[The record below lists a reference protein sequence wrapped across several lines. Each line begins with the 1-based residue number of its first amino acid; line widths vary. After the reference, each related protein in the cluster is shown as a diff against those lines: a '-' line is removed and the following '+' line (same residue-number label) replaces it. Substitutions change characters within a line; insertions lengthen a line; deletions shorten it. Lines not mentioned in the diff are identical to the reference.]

1 MYFHMSFFK
10 PLNKQGKDMSILF
23 DKSEINGMALK
34 NRFVRSATWEGM
46 AAEDGACT
54 QKITNVMTELAEG
67 TVGLIISSHAY
78 VRRDGQAGPFQLGIY
93 KDEFI
98 DDYRKMTRAV
108 HDRDSKIVLQI
119 THAGAFASA
128 KLIGEP
134 PLAFSS
140 VEKFTESPRRIM
152 EEADLKDLIK
162 AFAQSARR
170 AKEAGFDGVQI
181 HGAHG
186 YLLSQSLSPALNK
199 RGDAYGGSLENR
211 ARFILEI
218 LQAVRASVGSEFP
231 LLVKLNS
238 EDFLEGGLTLNESVR
253 VGEMLEKK
261 GIDAIE
267 LSGGTFFSGKRNPSR
282 QGIATEEKEAY
293 FRDAAKEFKQ
303 KIKIP
308 LILVGGNRSF
318 QVAEKLVQ
326 DKYAD
331 YISMSRPF
339 IREPGLIKRWASG
352 DLRKAKCLSD
362 NFCFKP
368 AMEGEGI
375 YCVVEKRLKEKKQP
389 KK

>member
-1 MYFHMSFFK
+1 MSV
-10 PLNKQGKDMSILF
+10 LF
-23 DKSEINGMALK
+23 EKSEINGMKLK

-54 QKITNVMTELAEG
+54 QRITDVMTELAEG
-67 TVGLIISSHAY
+67 QVGLIISSHAY
-78 VRRDGQAGPFQLGIY
+78 VRPDGQAGPFQLGIY
-93 KDEFI
+93 TDEFI

-108 HDRDSKIVLQI
+108 HERDSKVVLQI

-140 VEKFTESPRRIM
+140 VENFTKAPRRIM
-152 EEADLKDLIK
+152 ENDDLENLVD
-162 AFAQSARR
+162 AFAQGARR

-181 HGAHG
+181 HAAHG

-199 RGDAYGGSLENR
+199 RNDAYGGSLENR
-211 ARFILEI
+211 ARLVLEI
-218 LQAVRASVGSEFP
+218 LQAVRSAVGSDFP

-238 EDFLEGGLTLNESVR
+238 EDFLEGGLTLDESVR
-253 VGEMLEKK
+253 AGEMLEKG

-267 LSGGTFFSGKRNPSR
+267 LSGGTFFSGKLNPSR
-282 QGIATEEKEAY
+282 LGIATEEKEAY
-293 FRDAAKEFKQ
+293 FREAAKTFKQ
-303 KIKIP
+303 KIHIP

-318 QVAEKLVQ
+318 QVAEQLLQ
-326 DKYAD
+326 DGYAQ

-339 IREPGLIKRWASG
+339 IREPGLVKRWASG

-375 YCVVEKRLKEKKQP
+375 YCVVEKRLKEKK
-389 KK
+389 

>member
-1 MYFHMSFFK
+1 MSV
-10 PLNKQGKDMSILF
+10 LF
-23 DKSEINGMALK
+23 EKSEINGMKLK

-54 QKITNVMTELAEG
+54 QRITDVMTELAEG
-67 TVGLIISSHAY
+67 QVGLIISSHAY
-78 VRRDGQAGPFQLGIY
+78 VRPDGQAGPFQLGIY
-93 KDEFI
+93 TDEFI

-108 HDRDSKIVLQI
+108 HERDSKVVLQI

-140 VEKFTESPRRIM
+140 VENFTKAPRRIM
-152 EEADLKDLIK
+152 ENDDLENLVD
-162 AFAQSARR
+162 AFAQGARR

-181 HGAHG
+181 HAAHG
-186 YLLSQSLSPALNK
+186 YLLSQSLSPVLNK
-199 RGDAYGGSLENR
+199 RNDAYGGSLENR
-211 ARFILEI
+211 ARLVLEI
-218 LQAVRASVGSEFP
+218 LQAVRSAVGSDFP

-238 EDFLEGGLTLNESVR
+238 EDFLEGGLTLDESVR
-253 VGEMLEKK
+253 AGEMLEKG

-267 LSGGTFFSGKRNPSR
+267 LSGGTFFSGKLNPSR
-282 QGIATEEKEAY
+282 LGIATEEKEAY
-293 FRDAAKEFKQ
+293 FREAAKTFKQ
-303 KIKIP
+303 KTHIP

-318 QVAEKLVQ
+318 QVAEQLLQ
-326 DKYAD
+326 DGYAQ

-339 IREPGLIKRWASG
+339 IREPGLVKRWASG

-375 YCVVEKRLKEKKQP
+375 YCVVEKRLKEKK
-389 KK
+389 